1 MSRAKG
7 KEVAIPGL
15 SWSELKQRTNERN
28 AKKWEKME
36 KEKEKEKIKIDEQKK
51 ERQGRYLRRVR
62 NQSLFSLLI

>member
-7 KEVAIPGL
+7 KEVAILGL

-36 KEKEKEKIKIDEQKK
+36 KEKEKENIKIDEQKK

>member
-1 MSRAKG
+1 
-7 KEVAIPGL
+7 
-15 SWSELKQRTNERN
+15 
-28 AKKWEKME
+28 ME